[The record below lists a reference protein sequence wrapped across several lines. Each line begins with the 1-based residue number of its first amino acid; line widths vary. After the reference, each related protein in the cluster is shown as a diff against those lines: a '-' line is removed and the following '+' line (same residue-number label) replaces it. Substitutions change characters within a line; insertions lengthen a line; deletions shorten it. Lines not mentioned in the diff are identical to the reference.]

1 MEIAGTSITATPYLI
16 KRNSKGQEQILMKK
30 QTNNNRLRL
39 RNVFEM
45 NTQNV
50 DKHNHS
56 HFVDN
61 SPLTIDPEM
70 TARSVRL
77 SSNMTQYQ
85 KSRGMSP
92 SIQ

>member
-1 MEIAGTSITATPYLI
+1 
-16 KRNSKGQEQILMKK
+16 MKK

-45 NTQNV
+45 NTQNADINV
-50 DKHNHS
+50 NNKHNHS

-92 SIQ
+92 SVQ